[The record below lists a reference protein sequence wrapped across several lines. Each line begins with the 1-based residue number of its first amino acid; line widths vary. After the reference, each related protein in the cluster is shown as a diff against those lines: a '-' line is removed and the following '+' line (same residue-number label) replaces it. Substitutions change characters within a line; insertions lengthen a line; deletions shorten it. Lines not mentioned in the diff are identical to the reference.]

1 MDAADLSLNL
11 PATTLDYNYNSSN
24 EDYETRT
31 MPSYNDFRE
40 EDIIRN
46 MSITLYSI
54 VFVLGTIGNGL
65 VIWIAGFRM
74 KKTISATWFLNL
86 AIADFLCCASLP
98 LRIAGWFYIFPY
110 MGTICCILS
119 IFLFSINMNASV
131 LLLTAMSIDRC
142 ITVMWPFWAKIHRT
156 SKLVKITVAIIWV
169 FSLLF
174 TGLLFYLY
182 GFYFRDLKEWCSL
195 DFREYGP
202 DEVKQI
208 FQLLRLSIMF
218 AIPFLVILISYVTI
232 FLKLRQ
238 RRRPQ
243 RSKRPYRIITAVI
256 LCFFICWF
264 PFYIWPLT
272 PQYKLYYLH
281 LHIINNII
289 INLACLNSC
298 INPIIYVFMGQDF
311 KHSLLRSIPFRLEK
325 ALSEQPNDLCREQED
340 FEHACTAVIISRNSP
355 AVSSSPVF

>member
-11 PATTLDYNYNSSN
+11 PAITLDYNYKSSYK
-24 EDYETRT
+24 DYETSIP
-31 MPSYNDFRE
+31 PSYNDLSDE
-40 EDIIRN
+40 ADIIHEI
-46 MSITLYSI
+46 SIPLYSI
-54 VFVLGTIGNGL
+54 IFVLGTIGNGL

-98 LRIAGWFYIFPY
+98 LKIAEWGYIDSDI
-110 MGTICCILS
+110 GGLLCLLS
-119 IFLFSINMNASV
+119 IFLFGINMNASV

-142 ITVMWPFWAKIHRT
+142 ISVMWPFWAKIHRT
-156 SKLVKITVAIIWV
+156 SKLVKISAAIIWV
-169 FSLLF
+169 FSLLL

-182 GFYFRDLKEWCSL
+182 IFHFNDVSEWCS
-195 DFREYGP
+195 FYGYKYDP
-202 DEVKQI
+202 DGMKQI
-208 FQLLRLSIMF
+208 IQLLRLSTMF

-238 RRRPQ
+238 RGRPQ
-243 RSKRPYRIITAVI
+243 RSQRPYRIITAVI
-256 LCFFICWF
+256 VCFFICWF
-264 PFYIWPLT
+264 PYYIWPLT
-272 PQYKLYYLH
+272 PQCKLYYLH

-311 KHSLLRSIPFRLEK
+311 KHGFLRSIPFRLEK
-325 ALSEQPNDLCREQED
+325 ALSERPNDLCREQED
-340 FEHACTAVIISRNSP
+340 FEHACTTVIINSNSP
-355 AVSSSPVF
+355 A

>member
-1 MDAADLSLNL
+1 MPNFIDFS
-11 PATTLDYNYNSSN
+11 DY
-24 EDYETRT
+24 
-31 MPSYNDFRE
+31 
-40 EDIIRN
+40 DIIQKI
-46 MSITLYSI
+46 SIPLYSI

-74 KKTISATWFLNL
+74 KKTISAMWFLNL

-98 LRIAGWFYIFPY
+98 LRIVERFYILAY
-110 MGTICCILS
+110 VELICYLLS
-119 IFLFSINMNASV
+119 IFLFGINMNASV

-142 ITVMWPFWAKIHRT
+142 ISVLWPFWAKIHRT

-174 TGLLFYLY
+174 TGLLCYLY
-182 GFYFRDLKEWCSL
+182 GFHFNDVSEWCS
-195 DFREYGP
+195 FYGYKYDP
-202 DEVKQI
+202 HGMKQI

-243 RSKRPYRIITAVI
+243 RSQRPYRIITAVI
-256 LCFFICWF
+256 LCYFICWF

-272 PQYKLYYLH
+272 PQYKLANTH
-281 LHIINNII
+281 LDIINYII

-298 INPIIYVFMGQDF
+298 INPIIYVFIGQDF
-311 KHSLLRSIPFRLEK
+311 KHGFLRSIPFRLEK
-325 ALSEQPNDLCREQED
+325 ALSEQPNDLCREPED
-340 FEHACTAVIISRNSP
+340 FNQDCTTV
-355 AVSSSPVF
+355 

>member
-1 MDAADLSLNL
+1 
-11 PATTLDYNYNSSN
+11 
-24 EDYETRT
+24 
-31 MPSYNDFRE
+31 
-40 EDIIRN
+40 

-54 VFVLGTIGNGL
+54 VFFLGTIGNGL

-74 KKTISATWFLNL
+74 KKTTSATWFLNL

-98 LRIAGWFYIFPY
+98 LRIVERFYFFSYVQIIF
-110 MGTICCILS
+110 CILS

-142 ITVMWPFWAKIHRT
+142 ISVMWPFWAKFNRT

-182 GFYFRDLKEWCSL
+182 VFYFHDLKEWCL
-195 DFREYGP
+195 FPDYKYNYGM
-202 DEVKQI
+202 KQI

-243 RSKRPYRIITAVI
+243 RSQRSYRIITAVI

-272 PQYKLYYLH
+272 PQYKLDNILLYIL
-281 LHIINNII
+281 NNII

-298 INPIIYVFMGQDF
+298 INPIIYVFIGQDF
-311 KHSLLRSIPFRLEK
+311 KHGFLRSIPFRLEK
-325 ALSEQPNDLCREQED
+325 ALSEQPNDLCREPED
-340 FEHACTAVIISRNSP
+340 FDHDCTTV
-355 AVSSSPVF
+355 